1 VYNFAAGPAIMPR
14 AVLEQARDEL
24 LDWRGTGMSVW
35 EMPFTGAEFREIIA
49 TVRSRLGT
57 LLEVPPNYRILLMHA
72 GASTQFSLVP
82 LNLLGAKAKADYVES
97 GHWALKAIREG
108 RRYCAVNVAAS
119 NAEGGYTRLAG
130 IDEWRLDADAAYCH
144 ITSNETANGLEYH
157 WTPDTGAAPLVAD
170 MTSSFLSRP
179 VEVSRYGVIY
189 AGAQKNIGP
198 AGLTVVIVRDDLIGR
213 ARPETP
219 SVLDYE
225 VQAESE
231 SMVNTPL
238 TYPVY
243 LAGLVL
249 AWIEDR
255 GGLAAMAEACAA
267 KSATLYAEIESDG
280 FYECPV
286 RAADRS
292 RINICFRIAERALE
306 DTFVEEAA
314 GEGLVNLKGHSAYG
328 GLRASLYN
336 AMPEAGVAALV
347 GFMREFRR
355 RRG

>member
-1 VYNFAAGPAIMPR
+1 MYNFAAGPTTMPR
-14 AVLEQARDEL
+14 AVLEQARGEL
-24 LDWRGTGMSVW
+24 LDWHGTGMSVW
-35 EMPFTGAEFREIIA
+35 EMPFTGPEFRDIIA
-49 TVRSRLGT
+49 TVRSRLGA
-57 LLEVPPNYRILLMHA
+57 LLAVPANYRILLMHA
-72 GASTQFSLVP
+72 GASAQFSLVP

-97 GHWALKAIREG
+97 GHWALKAIREA
-108 RRYCAVNVAAS
+108 RRYCEVNVAAS
-119 NAEGGYTRLAG
+119 SAENDFTHLPRAQQ
-130 IDEWRLDADAAYCH
+130 WRLDADAAYCH

-157 WTPDTGAAPLVAD
+157 WTPDTGAVPLVSD

-198 AGLTVVIVRDDLIGR
+198 AGLTVVIVREDLIGR
-213 ARPETP
+213 ARAETP

-231 SMVNTPL
+231 GMVNTPL

-249 AWIEDR
+249 AWIEDQ
-255 GGLAAMAEACAA
+255 GGLAAMAEAGAR
-267 KSATLYAEIESDG
+267 KSATLYSEIDADG

-286 RAADRS
+286 VVGDRS
-292 RINICFRIAERALE
+292 RINICFRVAERALE
-306 DTFVEEAA
+306 DRFVGEAA
-314 GEGLVNLKGHSAYG
+314 AEGLVNLKGHSAYG

-336 AMPEAGVAALV
+336 AMPEAGVAALI